1 MGKRVALPTHAWMEA
16 ELRTESL
23 RARGTVVWPPLTT
36 ETTRRTGGRQAII
49 SQPTRY
55 RHGVKRN
62 TEDYETVVET
72 HGEERSDGTYYTKFA
87 LDGHVYRVDDEIA
100 IEAEDGDEVVMR
112 IDSLWLDRDGVAMV
126 SLADEDADEDDEK
139 VEEEIDNLK
148 TVRPAVLAS
157 PTSATAVAAQPVP
170 TATSYS
176 ASAYNASDLWLG
188 IPRDAWRNYD
198 NDFVA
203 GARSKPRSAWRVQ
216 PPAAIADAKIL
227 WQWMPLMHQ
236 FGLKASLLDKCLNR
250 SREYRGDRDF
260 EVRACTEHMQELLE
274 HLRELEAEAH
284 MSNGRA
290 SGDAGAAAA
299 EAAAAASVDMAI
311 ADVRGRH
318 AAAAPPPPAPPRYTR
333 RLAGLCISTE
343 VERPTRLLQHEVVR
357 LEICGGVGWRR
368 SNAFPECEFH
378 STASFLCDFHS
389 EEDEKWS
396 YYVAVRSAGSS
407 SAHAAAAAKPAKR
420 PSQAT
425 AAQSAKKP
433 RRMQTA
439 PNGKAKAVEEP
450 EPVAAPKGKAKA
462 AKGKAKAAVEVAPAK
477 PAKAPKG
484 KAQAVAKAPKAPKAP
499 KTYPAAIVAA
509 VTTHGLLSRAAVTK
523 QAAALGFD
531 KASQITTALKKVLKD
546 GLIEASGGSYTLGG
560 TARAQLTPEAAAE
573 YEAALGRAKDERE
586 TTREE
591 KDDTRA
597 RADAK
602 YAANLRAAG
611 GLTVQA
617 KQDRAW
623 LQRHCV

>member
-1 MGKRVALPTHAWMEA
+1 MEA
-16 ELRTESL
+16 ELRTASL

-49 SQPTRY
+49 LQPTPY

-72 HGEERSDGTYYTKFA
+72 HGVERSDGTYYTKFA
-87 LDGHVYRVDDEIA
+87 LDGHVYSVDDKIA

-112 IDSLWLDRDGVAMV
+112 IDSLWLDRDGVSMV

-139 VEEEIDNLK
+139 VEEEIENLK
-148 TVRPAVLAS
+148 NLRPAVQAS
-157 PTSATAVAAQPVP
+157 PTSAAAVAAQPVP

-188 IPRDAWRNYD
+188 IPRGAWRDYD
-198 NDFVA
+198 NEFD
-203 GARSKPRSAWRVQ
+203 GARSKPRSVWPVQ
-216 PPAAIADAKIL
+216 PPAAIADAELLRK
-227 WQWMPLMHQ
+227 WMRLMHQ
-236 FGLKASLLDKCLNR
+236 FGMNAKCLDHALDR
-250 SREYRGDRDF
+250 SRPYHGNRDF
-260 EVRACTEHMQELLE
+260 EVRSCTKDQRRQLEL
-274 HLRELEAEAH
+274 LRELEAEARGH

-290 SGDAGAAAA
+290 SGAAAAEAA
-299 EAAAAASVDMAI
+299 EAAAAASVDTAI
-311 ADVRGRH
+311 ADVTGRH
-318 AAAAPPPPAPPRYTR
+318 AAAAPPPPPPPRYTR

-343 VERPTRLLQHEVVR
+343 VERPTRLRPEEVVR
-357 LEICGGVGWRR
+357 LKICNGVDWRR
-368 SNAFPECEFH
+368 SDAFPECEFH
-378 STASFLCDFHS
+378 STLNW
-389 EEDEKWS
+389 EEEGNV

-407 SAHAAAAAKPAKR
+407 SSNAAAAAKPAKR

-439 PNGKAKAVEEP
+439 PNGKAKAAEEP

-462 AKGKAKAAVEVAPAK
+462 ANGKAKAVVEVAPAK

-509 VTTHGLLSRAAVTK
+509 VTAHGLLSRAAVTK

-531 KASQITTALKKVLKD
+531 KASQITIALKKVVND
-546 GLIEASGGSYTLGG
+546 GLIEASGGSYTLGAA
-560 TARAQLTPEAAAE
+560 ARAQLTPEVAAE
-573 YEAALGRAKDERE
+573 YDAALERANDERE
-586 TTREE
+586 TKREE
-591 KDDTRA
+591 KEDGRA
-597 RADAK
+597 RAEAK

-611 GLTVQA
+611 GLTIQA

-623 LQRHCV
+623 LQRQC